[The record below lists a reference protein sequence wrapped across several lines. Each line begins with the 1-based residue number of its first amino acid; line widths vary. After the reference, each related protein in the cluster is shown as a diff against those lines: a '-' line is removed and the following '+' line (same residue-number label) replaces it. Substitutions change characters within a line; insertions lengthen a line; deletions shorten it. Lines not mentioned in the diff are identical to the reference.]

1 MKATIEKCS
10 YGVLPDG
17 AEVDL
22 YTLANSDG
30 FIAKVSNY
38 GTIITELHVPDARGE
53 FADVVLGFD
62 RLDSYLKRHP
72 YFGATVGRVAN
83 RIAGGQFTLNG
94 RSYTLATNDG
104 PNHLHGGIKGFDKV
118 LWKAKPQDGASVK
131 FSYTSPD
138 GEEGYPGTLAVEVT
152 ISLTDGNALS
162 IDYTASTDQ
171 TTLINLTNHSYFNL
185 AGQGDILSHE
195 LFLSAGEY
203 TPADANRIPTGEI
216 ASVGG
221 TPMDFTNPAPIGS
234 RMSQLGNT
242 PLGYDTNYVIN
253 RAGKGLAL
261 AARVCEPKSG
271 RVMEVHTTQPGV
283 QFYTGNFLDGTL
295 TGKRGTVYR
304 QHTGFCLETQH
315 YPDSVHH
322 PDFPSVILHSGQNH
336 HHTTVHRF
344 LTS

>member
-1 MKATIEKCS
+1 MKATVEKS
-10 YGVLPDG
+10 GYGALPDG
-17 AEVDL
+17 TETDL
-22 YTLANSDG
+22 YTLTNSNG
-30 FIAKVSNY
+30 LIAKVTNY
-38 GTIITELHVPDARGE
+38 GTIITELHVPDAKGE

-62 RLDSYLKRHP
+62 RLEAYLKRHP

-83 RIAGGQFTLNG
+83 RIAGGQFALNG
-94 RSYTLATNDG
+94 KSYTLATNDG

-118 LWKAKPQDGASVK
+118 LWKAAPQNGASVK
-131 FSYTSPD
+131 FSYSSPD
-138 GEEGYPGTLAVEVT
+138 GEEGYPGTLMVEVA
-152 ISLTDGNALS
+152 ISLTDVNELS
-162 IDYTASTDQ
+162 IDYTARTDQ

-195 LFLSAGEY
+195 LFLSASEY
-203 TPADANRIPTGEI
+203 TPADANRIPTGEV
-216 ASVGG
+216 AAVRS
-221 TPMDFTNPAPIGS
+221 TPMDFTSPTPIGS
-234 RMSQLGNT
+234 RFARLGNT
-242 PLGYDTNYVIN
+242 PLGYDTNYIIN

-261 AARVCEPKSG
+261 AARVFEPKSG

-295 TGKRGTVYR
+295 TGKGSTNYQ

-315 YPDSVHH
+315 YPDAIHH
-322 PDFPSVILHSGQNH
+322 PDFPSVILHPGQNY